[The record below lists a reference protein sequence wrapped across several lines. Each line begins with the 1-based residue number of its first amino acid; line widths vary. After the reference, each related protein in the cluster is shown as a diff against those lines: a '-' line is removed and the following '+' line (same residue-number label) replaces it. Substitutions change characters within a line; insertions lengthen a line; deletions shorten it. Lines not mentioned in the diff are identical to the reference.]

1 MKLAMLCVLCFLL
14 AGGQAFA
21 SEAAQGR
28 FYPGDPR
35 PVGEVA
41 VLVGDVGAAA
51 WGCPFFQTLT
61 EAGKSPKRLF
71 GGKTLAEVLPG
82 HYTVEIGCE
91 DARPG
96 KPAELEIDAKA
107 GHVYYVL
114 IDQRSLLVRM
124 DQRSL
129 LVLDITGD
137 GDYGKGRRANLVK
150 QSVEK
155 YFRGKRQ
162 EVKLHGSKLPVWF

>member
-1 MKLAMLCVLCFLL
+1 MKLAMLCVLL
-14 AGGQAFA
+14 GGQAFA

-41 VLVGDVGAAA
+41 VLVGDVGAFA

-61 EAGKSPKRLF
+61 EAGERPKRLF

-91 DARPG
+91 GARPG

-114 IDQRSLLVRM
+114 M

-129 LVLDITGD
+129 LVLDIAGD
-137 GDYGKGRRANLVK
+137 GDYGKGRRANFVK